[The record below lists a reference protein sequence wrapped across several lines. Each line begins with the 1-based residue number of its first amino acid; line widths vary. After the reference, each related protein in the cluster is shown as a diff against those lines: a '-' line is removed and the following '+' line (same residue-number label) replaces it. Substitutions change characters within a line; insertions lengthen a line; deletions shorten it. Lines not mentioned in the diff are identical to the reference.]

1 MNHYDYDE
9 DVIHLD
15 VKYDDDG
22 HGDQFHCMTASE
34 MQEAYDAYEDHSGP
48 RFQLSGPLASIL
60 DTEVEDPELDFTMD
74 HVTGYSWKTQNSD
87 LPRLRE
93 DPNIMLSAKRKEME
107 QYETDRKKHINDKK
121 SLDVL
126 KTMKSMYGLQS
137 FVDTYSNALETVR
150 DFFHRYSK
158 IMSIEETQWART
170 EIEYMRA
177 LRQSLQDL
185 NNTIYDDG
193 KTKVDVQQTQIM
205 QSVKIEDEEKRRL
218 MEIERSDDMSES
230 AISELK
236 TRIRSRI
243 IRSDTVDRE
252 NLERMGVLM
261 HEMNTLLSKPNNK
274 ILEDVVWKSQVV
286 EFVKF
291 LEYRKNKS
299 RLDVWKLEINVMEIT
314 DLLAYKNMYSSVWKD
329 AEKYLSLLGHESLE
343 DKSWKMNERFYG
355 EYIAQVEALHIQVA
369 KLSNTKRS
377 KKEAFQTTEQIL
389 MKIDFIEKK
398 MKFAITRSENSWQ
411 NEKEYMDYLRN
422 LATLEAHS
430 DEPIMTYKQISQ
442 DIRLYEMKNKHRV
455 VFENGV

>member
-1 MNHYDYDE
+1 MNHYDHDE

-22 HGDQFHCMTASE
+22 NGDQFHCMTASE

-60 DTEVEDPELDFTMD
+60 DTEVEDPVLDLTMD
-74 HVTGYSWKTQNSD
+74 HEPGYSWRNQNSD

-93 DPNIMLSAKRKEME
+93 DPNVMLSAKRKAME
-107 QYETDRKKHINDKK
+107 QYEIDRKKHVNDKK

-158 IMSIEETQWART
+158 IMSMEETQWART

-185 NNTIYDDG
+185 DNTIYDDG
-193 KTKVDVQQTQIM
+193 KTQVDVQQTQIM

-236 TRIRSRI
+236 TRIRSRV
-243 IRSDTVDRE
+243 IRTDTVDRE

-261 HEMNTLLSKPNNK
+261 HEMKTFLSKPNNK
-274 ILEDVVWKSQVV
+274 ILEDVAWKSQVMD
-286 EFVKF
+286 FVKF
-291 LEYRKNKS
+291 LEYRK
-299 RLDVWKLEINVMEIT
+299 INQGWM
-314 DLLAYKNMYSSVWKD
+314 S
-329 AEKYLSLLGHESLE
+329 G
-343 DKSWKMNERFYG
+343 SWR
-355 EYIAQVEALHIQVA
+355 
-369 KLSNTKRS
+369 
-377 KKEAFQTTEQIL
+377 
-389 MKIDFIEKK
+389 
-398 MKFAITRSENSWQ
+398 
-411 NEKEYMDYLRN
+411 
-422 LATLEAHS
+422 
-430 DEPIMTYKQISQ
+430 
-442 DIRLYEMKNKHRV
+442 
-455 VFENGV
+455 